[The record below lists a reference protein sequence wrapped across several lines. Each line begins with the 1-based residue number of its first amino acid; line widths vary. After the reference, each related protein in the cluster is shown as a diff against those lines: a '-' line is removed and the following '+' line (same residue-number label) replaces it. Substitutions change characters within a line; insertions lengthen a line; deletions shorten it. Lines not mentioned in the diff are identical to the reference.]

1 MPFAAIE
8 NIYAGLTEEKQ
19 KEAYDFI
26 CFLASRKPVSTDRA
40 SSPKDSYSPGFFAL
54 FGSCRDESFVE
65 PQDFAA
71 TVNEDE
77 LF

>member
-1 MPFAAIE
+1 MPFDVLE
-8 NIYAGLTEEKQ
+8 DIYAGLTEEKQ

-26 CFLASRKPVSTDRA
+26 CFLASRSSFAGTRPV
-40 SSPKDSYSPGFFAL
+40 SPKDSYSPGFFSL
-54 FGSCRDESFVE
+54 FGSCKDETFVE

-71 TVNEDE
+71 TINEDE